1 MTEPITD
8 AELDEWERVH
18 RDMQSA
24 LDSLGS
30 MDATYFEKTALL
42 DDVVEEA
49 FPRLLAEHRKM
60 RAHIVIRSARMD

>member
-1 MTEPITD
+1 
-8 AELDEWERVH
+8 
-18 RDMQSA
+18 MQSA

-30 MDATYFEKTALL
+30 MDATYFDKTALL

-60 RAHIVIRSARMD
+60 RSHIVDRIGEDGLREVLS